1 MIPAESSSTPHPDRV
16 VKAVLVMDVVE
27 SVRLIEANE
36 EEAVQRWQR
45 MVEQIKN
52 EVLARHG
59 GRLVKSLGDGLML
72 EFPHVQPAI
81 AAAFAI
87 QRASAVVNADLPAS
101 RQMLLR
107 VGAHVGTLISDDHDV
122 YGHGVN
128 LAARLT
134 TLAGPGEIVVSADVR
149 EQLTAVL
156 DADIEDLG
164 ECYLK
169 HVREPVRAYRVGPPG
184 PRPVIETGMSMT
196 ADLRPAIA
204 VIPFTARGNDPETL
218 VLGEIVADE
227 VISSLSRTDDM
238 HVISRLSTT
247 AFRDRAATL
256 AEIGALLHANYILSG
271 SYRVSGTQI
280 TLAAELAE
288 TKSGHIVWS
297 DSLRAEIPGVL
308 SGEDELVERIVLA
321 IGAAIVTREIQRAQS
336 QPLPTL
342 ESYTLLMGSIA
353 LMHRLSP
360 KEFERAREMLQALID
375 RLPRQAIPRA
385 WLAKWHVMRVW
396 QGWSDDPQQDARRA
410 LDDTKR
416 ALDVDPRC
424 SLALA
429 IDGLVHTNL
438 LKRLD
443 VAADRYQQAI
453 DANPNDSLAWLLK
466 GTLHAFKGEGGLAV
480 AGTTRALRLSPLDP
494 VRYYY
499 DSLAAAAALSADD
512 YEGAIELARRS
523 LRANRTH
530 SSTLRALAVA
540 QWQAG
545 RAEEARATVAELMRL
560 EPTLTVSNW
569 IARSPTTGYETG
581 RVWSTALRMAGVPE

>member
-1 MIPAESSSTPHPDRV
+1 
-16 VKAVLVMDVVE
+16 
-27 SVRLIEANE
+27 
-36 EEAVQRWQR
+36 
-45 MVEQIKN
+45 
-52 EVLARHG
+52 
-59 GRLVKSLGDGLML
+59 
-72 EFPHVQPAI
+72 
-81 AAAFAI
+81 
-87 QRASAVVNADLPAS
+87 
-101 RQMLLR
+101 
-107 VGAHVGTLISDDHDV
+107 
-122 YGHGVN
+122 
-128 LAARLT
+128 
-134 TLAGPGEIVVSADVR
+134 
-149 EQLTAVL
+149 
-156 DADIEDLG
+156 
-164 ECYLK
+164 
-169 HVREPVRAYRVGPPG
+169 
-184 PRPVIETGMSMT
+184 
-196 ADLRPAIA
+196 
-204 VIPFTARGNDPETL
+204 
-218 VLGEIVADE
+218 
-227 VISSLSRTDDM
+227 
-238 HVISRLSTT
+238 
-247 AFRDRAATL
+247 
-256 AEIGALLHANYILSG
+256 
-271 SYRVSGTQI
+271 
-280 TLAAELAE
+280 
-288 TKSGHIVWS
+288 
-297 DSLRAEIPGVL
+297 
-308 SGEDELVERIVLA
+308 
-321 IGAAIVTREIQRAQS
+321 
-336 QPLPTL
+336 
-342 ESYTLLMGSIA
+342 
-353 LMHRLSP
+353 
-360 KEFERAREMLQALID
+360 
-375 RLPRQAIPRA
+375 
-385 WLAKWHVMRVW
+385 VMRVW